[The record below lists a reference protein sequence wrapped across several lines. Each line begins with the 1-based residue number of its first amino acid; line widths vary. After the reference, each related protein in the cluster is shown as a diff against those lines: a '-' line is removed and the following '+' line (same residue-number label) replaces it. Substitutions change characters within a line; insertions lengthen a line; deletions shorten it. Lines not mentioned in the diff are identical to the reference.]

1 VNAMSRREIMASG
14 GALAIGAGLGVSSAW
29 ATPAVN
35 AVTKIT
41 GPITGGAHG
50 RPFSSY
56 LGDISTVGYVEE
68 EYFIEGEANAYE
80 PVGEIQ
86 IDGKFRVEKIGAKP
100 YRTRLLVRRPINQA
114 KFNGTVIVEWLNVSA
129 GFDIACADP
138 RGIYDGFAWVGV
150 SAQRVGVHGYEAA
163 LHPPL
168 PPEKGLVYWDPA
180 RYGSL
185 SIPGDSLSY
194 DIFTQGARAVGPHR
208 TGKLDPMGGLK
219 VRKLIA
225 IGASQSGYRLVSY
238 INGIQK
244 TEKVFDA
251 LMPLVFAGRSAPWVD
266 ASPNSLMARW
276 MAQSKIRDD
285 LTAKVMAI
293 NSETEAN
300 AYRAVRQADT
310 GRFRYWEIA
319 GASHGATAQEARIKR
334 IMDRDGLTAPN
345 NAPPLHTSDVMWTPT
360 CDAAILQVHRWING
374 GPAPRA
380 QAKIQFETTG
390 GKPVIKRD
398 QHGNA
403 IGGVRLPD
411 MDAPI
416 AKTLGSSKDS
426 AWLGQTFPFSRDELK
441 RLYPTHQAYVAQ
453 VKAAADR
460 AVKQGVI
467 PPYRGAEYVAE
478 AQGAAIPD

>member
-1 VNAMSRREIMASG
+1 MASA
-14 GALAIGAGLGVSSAW
+14 GAVAIGAGLGVSSAW
-29 ATPAVN
+29 AKPAVN

-68 EYFIEGEANAYE
+68 EYFIEGDANAYE

-86 IDGKFRVEKIGAKP
+86 IDGKFKVEKIGAKP
-100 YRTRLLVRRPINQA
+100 YRTRLLVRRPIDQA
-114 KFNGTVIVEWLNVSA
+114 KFNGTVVVEWLNVSA

-208 TGKLDPMGGLK
+208 TGKPDPMGGLK

-244 TEKVFDA
+244 TENVFDA
-251 LMPLVFAGRSAPWVD
+251 LMPVVFAGRSAPWVD
-266 ASPNSLMARW
+266 ASPTSLITRW
-276 MAQSKIRDD
+276 MAQTKIRDD
-285 LTAKVMAI
+285 LTAKVMGI
-293 NSETEAN
+293 NSETESN
-300 AYRAVRQADT
+300 AYLAVRQADT
-310 GRFRYWEIA
+310 NRFRYWEIA
-319 GASHGATAQEARIKR
+319 GASHGATAQEARIKL
-334 IMDRDGLTAPN
+334 IMDRDSVTVPN
-345 NAPPLHTSDVMWTPT
+345 DSPRLHTSDVMWTPT
-360 CDAAILQVHRWING
+360 CDAAILHVHRWING
-374 GPAPRA
+374 GPAPRT
-380 QAKIQFETTG
+380 QAKIEFETTG
-390 GKPVIKRD
+390 LKPVIKRD

-416 AKTLGSSKDS
+416 AKTLGSSPDS
-426 AWLGQTFPFSRDELK
+426 PWLGQTLPFSRDELK
-441 RLYPTHQAYVAQ
+441 RLYPTHQTYVAK

-467 PPYRGAEYVAE
+467 PPYRGAEYIAE
-478 AQGAAIPD
+478 ALASAIPD